1 MRQNVK
7 YMSNRQTYV
16 KMSNTCQNDKY
27 LSKSKMTP

>member
-16 KMSNTCQNDKY
+16 KMSKTCQNDKCV
-27 LSKSKMTP
+27 SKSKMTP